1 MTAVVHD
8 PGAVDR
14 ATVPAWRIVRALAV
28 PEGRRLLRAPLLWL
42 GVALS
47 GLLAWTSLRVPAEW
61 SGAYYTAA
69 PALVG
74 PVLVVISMLVA
85 TSFHRARADLASDAP
100 VGEGVRTGGLLLG
113 ASSLVAL
120 VVVLTSVGGTLARRH
135 GGFDLGDEPGRTLHA
150 HFTVPELL
158 QPVALAVLA
167 VAVGAAA
174 GRRLRH
180 RATATLVLF
189 VAWFPMVTAPWL
201 FQDRQVTPFSIIQIQ
216 PVVVRIGPVTSDP
229 YAFPE
234 TWLLSQPGEY
244 QDFWG
249 RAFVSA
255 PLAAWHLAWLLGL
268 ACLFVA
274 LAVPPRLRPALAAVG
289 VVLAV
294 VGVAAQYAVIP

>member
-1 MTAVVHD
+1 MTTLVRD
-8 PGAVDR
+8 PGAVES
-14 ATVPAWRIVRALAV
+14 ATLPSWRIVRALAV

-42 GVALS
+42 GLALS
-47 GLLAWTSLRVPAEW
+47 GLMAWSSLRVPAEW
-61 SGAYYTAA
+61 SGVYYTGA

-85 TSFHRARADLASDAP
+85 GSFHRERTDLASDAP

-113 ASSLVAL
+113 ASSLVGL
-120 VVVLTSVGGTLARRH
+120 VAILTAIAGTLARWH

-189 VAWFPMVTAPWL
+189 VAWFPMITAPWL
-201 FQDRQVTPFSIIQIQ
+201 LQDRQVTPFSVIQIQ
-216 PVVVRIGPVTSDP
+216 PVSIPIGPVSSDP
-229 YAFPE
+229 STFPSD
-234 TWLLSQPGEY
+234 WLLSQPGEY
-244 QDFWG
+244 QDHWA
-249 RAFVSA
+249 RAFLSA
-255 PLAAWHLAWLLGL
+255 PLAGWHLLWLLGL

-274 LAVPPRLRPALAAVG
+274 VAVPRRGRPALLAVGAVAAV
-289 VVLAV
+289 VAV
-294 VGVAAQYAVIP
+294 VAQYAVIP